1 MSKAPS
7 TIGEIS
13 SDWLS
18 EVLAGRVESFTFE
31 IIGSGE
37 GFMGQLARVHLQGSG
52 VPSSVIVKLPT
63 ADPGGQVIGQ
73 MMRVWE
79 REHRFYTEIAPRIT
93 GIRLAECLHSQTD
106 PFVLVL
112 EDLHPRRPG
121 DQVAGPTPDQART
134 AIDTAATLHSAWFD
148 HPDLPT
154 FDWIPDLN
162 DPMSSSVGAM
172 FEVGWP
178 MFLARYADSLPARV
192 LQWCEKFV
200 PTIPTWMEGYKTWP
214 CTLTHGDFRLDNMF
228 FDADGAMTLIDWQL
242 SMRVPSTTDL
252 VYFLGTNM
260 PTDLRREMQ
269 SDLIARYSQKMRAGG
284 VPDEWADPDRIT
296 QGYAEGCLFYCTSF
310 AASIL
315 TLDTANERGAALM
328 DSLVRRAFSAADDLD
343 AGARVGL

>member
-7 TIGEIS
+7 IMSELTAE
-13 SDWLS
+13 WLGDALGGHVS
-18 EVLAGRVESFTFE
+18 SFTSE

-37 GFMGQLARVHLQGSG
+37 GFMGQLARIRLTGRG
-52 VPSSVIVKLPT
+52 VPASVIVKLPT

-79 REHRFYTEIAPRIT
+79 REHRFYTELAPRIT
-93 GIRLAECLHSQTD
+93 GIRLAECLHSQAD
-106 PFVLVL
+106 PYVLVL
-112 EDLHPRRPG
+112 EDLDPRRPG
-121 DQVAGPTPDQART
+121 DQVAGPTPDQSRT

-148 HPDLPT
+148 HPDLPSL
-154 FDWIPDLN
+154 DWIPDLN
-162 DPMSSSVGAM
+162 DPMSSSIGSM

-178 MFLARYADSLPARV
+178 MFLARYSDSLPGRV
-192 LQWCEKFV
+192 LEWCERFV
-200 PTIPTWMEGYKTWP
+200 PIIPTWMEGYKTWP

-228 FDADGAMTLIDWQL
+228 FDDQGDLTLIDWQL

-269 SDLIARYSQKMRAGG
+269 TDLIDRYAQRMRSGG
-284 VPDEWADPDRIT
+284 VPDEWADPERIT

>member
-1 MSKAPS
+1 MSELTA
-7 TIGEIS
+7 E
-13 SDWLS
+13 WLGDALGGHVS
-18 EVLAGRVESFTFE
+18 SFTSE

-37 GFMGQLARVHLQGSG
+37 GFMGQLARIRLTGRG
-52 VPSSVIVKLPT
+52 VPASVIVKLPT

-79 REHRFYTEIAPRIT
+79 REHRFYTELAPRIT
-93 GIRLAECLHSQTD
+93 GIRLAECLHSQAD
-106 PFVLVL
+106 PYVLVL
-112 EDLHPRRPG
+112 EDLDPRRPG

-148 HPDLPT
+148 HPDLPSL
-154 FDWIPDLN
+154 DWIPDLN
-162 DPMSSSVGAM
+162 DPMSSSIGSM

-178 MFLARYADSLPARV
+178 MFLARYSDSLPGRV
-192 LQWCEKFV
+192 LEWCERFV
-200 PTIPTWMEGYKTWP
+200 PIIPTWMEGYKTWP

-228 FDADGAMTLIDWQL
+228 FDDQGDLTLIDWQL

-269 SDLIARYSQKMRAGG
+269 TDLIDRYAQRMRSGG
-284 VPDEWADPDRIT
+284 VPDEWADPERIT

>member
-1 MSKAPS
+1 
-7 TIGEIS
+7 
-13 SDWLS
+13 
-18 EVLAGRVESFTFE
+18 
-31 IIGSGE
+31 
-37 GFMGQLARVHLQGSG
+37 
-52 VPSSVIVKLPT
+52 
-63 ADPGGQVIGQ
+63 

-200 PTIPTWMEGYKTWP
+200 PNIPTWMEGYKTWP

>member
-1 MSKAPS
+1 MTTAP
-7 TIGEIS
+7 TTVGEIS
-13 SDWLS
+13 TEWLS
-18 EVLAGRVESFTFE
+18 HVLGGRVDSFTHQV
-31 IIGSGE
+31 IGSGE
-37 GFMGQLARVHLQGSG
+37 GFMGQLARVQLTGSG
-52 VPSSVIVKLPT
+52 VPASVIVKLPT

-79 REHRFYTEIAPRIT
+79 REHRFYTELAPRIT
-93 GIRLAECLHSQTD
+93 GIRLAECLHSQAD
-106 PFVLVL
+106 PYVLVL
-112 EDLHPRRPG
+112 EDLHPRKAG

-154 FDWIPDLN
+154 LDWIPDLN
-162 DPMSSSVGAM
+162 DPMSSSVGTM
-172 FEVGWP
+172 FEMGWP
-178 MFLARYADSLPARV
+178 TFLARYSDSLPKRV
-192 LQWCEKFV
+192 LEWCEKFV
-200 PTIPTWMEGYKTWP
+200 PTIPTWMEGYKAWP

-228 FDADGAMTLIDWQL
+228 FDADGSMTLIDWQL

-269 SDLIARYSQKMRAGG
+269 SDLIERYARRMRDGG
-284 VPDEWADPDRIT
+284 VPDEWADPERIT

>member
-1 MSKAPS
+1 MSNAPS
-7 TIGEIS
+7 LMSELS
-13 SDWLS
+13 AEWLGD
-18 EVLAGRVESFTFE
+18 VLGGRVSGFTSE

-37 GFMGQLARVHLQGSG
+37 GFMGQLARVRLTGSG
-52 VPSSVIVKLPT
+52 VPESVIVKLPT
-63 ADPGGQVIGQ
+63 ADPGGQMIGQ

-79 REHRFYTEIAPRIT
+79 REHRFYTELAPRIS
-93 GIRLAECLHSQTD
+93 GIRLAACLHSQAD
-106 PFVLVL
+106 PYVLVL

-148 HPDLPT
+148 HPDLPNL
-154 FDWIPDLN
+154 DWIPDLN
-162 DPMSSSVGAM
+162 DPMSSSIGSM

-178 MFLARYADSLPARV
+178 MFLARYADSLPKRV
-192 LQWCEKFV
+192 LEWCERFV

-228 FDADGAMTLIDWQL
+228 FDDQGGMTLIDWQL

-269 SDLIARYSQKMRAGG
+269 TDLIERYAQRMRAGG
-284 VPDEWADPDRIT
+284 VPDEWADPERIT

>member
-7 TIGEIS
+7 IMSELTAE
-13 SDWLS
+13 WLGDALGGHVS
-18 EVLAGRVESFTFE
+18 SFTSE

-37 GFMGQLARVHLQGSG
+37 GFMGQLARIRLTGRG
-52 VPSSVIVKLPT
+52 VPASVIVKLPT

-79 REHRFYTEIAPRIT
+79 REHRFYTELAPRIT
-93 GIRLAECLHSQTD
+93 GIRLAECLHSQAD
-106 PFVLVL
+106 PYVLVL
-112 EDLHPRRPG
+112 EDLDPRRPG

-148 HPDLPT
+148 HPDLPSL
-154 FDWIPDLN
+154 DWIPDLN
-162 DPMSSSVGAM
+162 DPMSSSIGSM

-178 MFLARYADSLPARV
+178 MFLARYSDSLPGRV
-192 LQWCEKFV
+192 LEWCERFV
-200 PTIPTWMEGYKTWP
+200 PIIPTWMEGYKTWP

-228 FDADGAMTLIDWQL
+228 FDDQGDLTLIDWQL

-269 SDLIARYSQKMRAGG
+269 TDLIDRYAQRMRSGG
-284 VPDEWADPDRIT
+284 VPDEWADPERIT

>member
-1 MSKAPS
+1 
-7 TIGEIS
+7 
-13 SDWLS
+13 
-18 EVLAGRVESFTFE
+18 
-31 IIGSGE
+31 
-37 GFMGQLARVHLQGSG
+37 MGQLARVHLQGSG